1 MGAECQEE
9 MDIMSE
15 DVFKKGIRKG
25 HIFYESGNSFF
36 WWYLRCLAKLIVS
49 LYMVSLTSDNCTISG
64 WTKWFTRLGF
74 P

>member
-1 MGAECQEE
+1 

-36 WWYLRCLAKLIVS
+36 W
-49 LYMVSLTSDNCTISG
+49 
-64 WTKWFTRLGF
+64 
-74 P
+74 

>member
-1 MGAECQEE
+1 VGAECQEE

-36 WWYLRCLAKLIVS
+36 W
-49 LYMVSLTSDNCTISG
+49 
-64 WTKWFTRLGF
+64 
-74 P
+74 